1 MSQPF
6 SLSRRVPGPAAGIGP
21 AGANIASAA
30 AARLH
35 DPAQGPVPGAT
46 DQVADAGLAAKREG
60 HHPPIFRRHFRFVRL
75 INNPAYGPEIERY
88 CFSGIGYDPSAAVP
102 MPPAA

>member
-21 AGANIASAA
+21 AGAKIASAA
-30 AARLH
+30 AARLY

-60 HHPPIFRRHFRFVRL
+60 HHPPLFRRHFRFGRL
-75 INNPAYGPEIERY
+75 INNPAYGPEIERF
-88 CFSGIGYDPSAAVP
+88 CFSAICSDPGAAVP
-102 MPPAA
+102 TLPAA